1 MKFELRR
8 VRTSN
13 KPGEQG
19 TTIVSA
25 KAIAT
30 VGAKPD
36 QTRLD
41 VTASITIT
49 AAEARGAKSSLIPG
63 KELAV
68 LRLLMENAVKAVREH
83 EAAAKVAAA
92 SN

>member
-8 VRTSN
+8 VRTGN

-19 TTIVSA
+19 TTIVKA
-25 KAIAT
+25 KATAV

-41 VTASITIT
+41 VEASITIT
-49 AAEARGAKSSLIPG
+49 AAESRGAKGSLIPG

-68 LRLLMENAVKAVREH
+68 LRLLMENAVKAVRAH
-83 EAAAKVAAA
+83 EASQAAA
-92 SN
+92 G